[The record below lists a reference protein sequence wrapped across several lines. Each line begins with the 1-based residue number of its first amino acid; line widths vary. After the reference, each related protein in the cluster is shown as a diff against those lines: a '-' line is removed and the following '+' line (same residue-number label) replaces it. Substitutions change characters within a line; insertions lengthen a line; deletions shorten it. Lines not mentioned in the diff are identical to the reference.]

1 MEEKESL
8 LVEERLINEKK
19 NVGEMIVRDIIR
31 ETERDMKA
39 TLREVQDKYLRQ
51 IAELYKVDRKLL
63 KEKEERIKS
72 NTRKSKWI

>member
-31 ETERDMKA
+31 ETERDMRA

-63 KEKEERIKS
+63 REKEERAKL
-72 NTRKSKWI
+72 NTRKSMWI

>member
-39 TLREVQDKYLRQ
+39 TLREVQAKYMRQ
-51 IAELYKVDRKLL
+51 IAEAYKVDRKLL
-63 KEKEERIKS
+63 REKEERA
-72 NTRKSKWI
+72 RRRY

>member
-8 LVEERLINEKK
+8 LVEERMINEKK

-39 TLREVQDKYLRQ
+39 TLREVQDKYLIQ

-63 KEKEERIKS
+63 REKEERAKL
-72 NTRKSKWI
+72 NTRKSNWI

>member
-19 NVGEMIVRDIIR
+19 NIGEMIVRDIIR

-39 TLREVQDKYLRQ
+39 TLREVQAKYLRQ
-51 IAELYKVDRKLL
+51 IAQLYKVDRKLL
-63 KEKEERIKS
+63 KEKEERA
-72 NTRKSKWI
+72 RRR